1 MKKYEDFMTNLKSN
15 MGLDQPGAPTG
26 GFSGTNGKQ
35 PEEYDYLDYKDNENR
50 LQELQQELEMNRL
63 RNLFGDTNQASQ
75 PPQSEDLLS
84 GFVAPVT
91 QNAMPSATIQ
101 GRQPNAITNIT
112 VKR

>member
-1 MKKYEDFMTNLKSN
+1 MKNLKSN

-26 GFSGTNGKQ
+26 GGFSGTNGNQ

-63 RNLFGDTNQASQ
+63 KNLFGDTNRQPSQ
-75 PPQSEDLLS
+75 PQQSEDLLS

-91 QNAMPSATIQ
+91 QNAMPSETIQ